1 MSKENEVTENQ
12 NKKIKYEDLAKIAIS
27 READAALVEVIDRI
41 NEDFDLGKINK
52 QDISSY
58 MILEFFKGLKEPDV
72 HKMRMF
78 FFDPVIM
85 LERTLRKAKETG
97 ELSDSM
103 KEILFKQFADLS
115 QSARKIKKNSKSDVI
130 SDNIKKVEDAA

>member
-1 MSKENEVTENQ
+1 MTNLNDTNENQ

-27 READAALVEVIDRI
+27 READTALVEVIDRI

-58 MILEFFKGLKEPDV
+58 MILEFFKNLKEADI

-103 KEILFKQFADLS
+103 KEILFKQFTDLS
-115 QSARKIKKNSKSDVI
+115 QSARKTKKNGKSDVI
-130 SDNIKKVEDAA
+130 GDNLKKDEATA